1 MTDSTHT
8 TIKDASGTNKDL
20 PDPNANGR
28 AAATGSRP
36 VALANEDFALLGGV
50 ATQVTLAAVLAKII
64 AAPATE
70 AKQDTGNT
78 ALANI
83 LAKLIAAPAT
93 EAKQDTANTALAAL
107 MYRAAPI
114 VSSATI
120 TRPATTPTY
129 DSTHN
134 TFGDTTTPAGG
145 GTLAN
150 INRGAGKTS
159 RLEDVL
165 IISSNGAA
173 TALQGELFIFNA
185 APTSPADNTLFTLT
199 KADHL
204 KLITRIP
211 FALSP
216 VGASA
221 SAAILNINKLCKPAA
236 GQDLRFLVKVS
247 NAYVGVASETLDII
261 ATFTPED

>member
-1 MTDSTHT
+1 MTDATHT
-8 TIKDASGTNKDL
+8 TIKDANSNPKDL
-20 PDPNANGR
+20 PDPNPNGR

-36 VALANEDFALLGGV
+36 VALSNEDKAALDAIAALLTTQATYLDGV
-50 ATQVTLAAVLAKII
+50 ESGLAAV
-64 AAPATE
+64 
-70 AKQDTGNT
+70 
-78 ALANI
+78 

-114 VSSATI
+114 VSSATV

-165 IISSNGAA
+165 IVSSNGAA